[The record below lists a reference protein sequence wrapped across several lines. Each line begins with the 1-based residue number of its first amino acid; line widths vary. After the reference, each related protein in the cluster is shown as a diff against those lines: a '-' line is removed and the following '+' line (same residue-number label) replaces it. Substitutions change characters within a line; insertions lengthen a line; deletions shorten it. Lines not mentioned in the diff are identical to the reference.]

1 MVFLEYF
8 WRIIVLYSCVPF
20 LFDVS
25 NFDLSSSLLTQTK
38 MIKKFSSTFFKRWRG
53 YGASSPVSR
62 RFFGAFFAPVLSK
75 KAAKRLCCQD
85 LLDAFS
91 FATRGTKEKA
101 LQKEKCRFFAQAAG
115 LPLLK
120 KRSKIIAW
128 VCANSP
134 INPNF
139 AFKF

>member
-1 MVFLEYF
+1 MGMFALALRDCFVHLFKGDARRAGESALSFVSFSLGLFLQ
-8 WRIIVLYSCVPF
+8 R
-20 LFDVS
+20 
-25 NFDLSSSLLTQTK
+25 
-38 MIKKFSSTFFKRWRG
+38 
-53 YGASSPVSR
+53 
-62 RFFGAFFAPVLSK
+62 

-120 KRSKIIAW
+120 KRSKTIAW

-134 INPNF
+134 INPNLSTLV
-139 AFKF
+139 